1 MFLEEKSEIINLINL
16 DKDYYQIIL
25 SSTKISKIV
34 KPGQFIN
41 IKIQEGDFPLLR
53 RPFSIF
59 SAKERY
65 IELLIKEVG
74 IGTRILR
81 KEKTGKVSLL
91 GPFGKPFFIPE
102 KDDIIVLI
110 GGGTGIAPL
119 HFYGEVI
126 ENKKI
131 FFAGFKT
138 IPNSYILKKLEEI
151 SEKIFI
157 STEDGTLGFKGILTS
172 LFEKEFKD
180 IESEKTKYFLCG
192 PYEMLKA
199 FEKILPSERVFVSLE
214 GMIGCGFGIC
224 MGCAVKKKGEEKYLR
239 VCTEGPLFPLKE
251 IEL

>member
-25 SSTKISKIV
+25 SSTKISKIA

-59 SAKERY
+59 SAKEGY

-81 KEKTGKVSLL
+81 KEKTGKISIL

-119 HFYGEVI
+119 YFYGEVI

-157 STEDGTLGFKGILTS
+157 STEDGTLGFKGLLTS
-172 LFEKEFKD
+172 LFKKEFED

-199 FEKILPSERVFVSLE
+199 FEKILPNERTFVSLE

-239 VCTEGPLFPLKE
+239 VCKEGPLFSLKE